1 MIHSVIRSARWTGM
15 LMLPTMMLWTGCASS
30 RPAVARLAALP
41 TVEPCGAVVEG
52 VDVRGWRQIE
62 AEGFTFCAPAS
73 WSRNVRFDRRRAQQ
87 TPGIASVSWAAPDTL
102 HRVIFSVA
110 VEERAIRQAATAYE
124 RCQQS
129 SQYGSRVGEQ
139 DVCVYRSSGNTNPP
153 ACPNAFVDANRTDP
167 RWPVR
172 DAAICIAGVA
182 RDWGRETVTIVY
194 GKPLVN
200 VSAYGNED
208 ALAVAQTVRPV
219 AASGTG
225 RE

>member
-1 MIHSVIRSARWTGM
+1 MRSIRWTGM
-15 LMLPTMMLWTGCASS
+15 LVLPAMLLSNACAST
-30 RPAVARLAALP
+30 RPPVARLAASP
-41 TVEPCGAVVEG
+41 TVEPCGAVVKG

-87 TPGIASVSWAAPDTL
+87 TPGIARVSWAAPDTL
-102 HRVIFSVA
+102 HRVVISVL
-110 VEERAIRQAATAYE
+110 VEERAIKRAAAAFE

-129 SQYGSRVGEQ
+129 KEYAARFGEQ
-139 DVCVYRSSGNTNPP
+139 DACVYRSSDNTNPP
-153 ACPNAFVDANRTDP
+153 DCPNAFVDANRTDP

-182 RDWGRETVTIVY
+182 RDWGRETVTIIY

-200 VSAYGNED
+200 VTAYGNED
-208 ALAVAQTVRPV
+208 ALAVARTVRPV
-219 AASGTG
+219 GVSGAG